1 MAGNHA
7 LSVSK
12 NFCYVGGETADEL
25 YDRLVAFNAH
35 PDLEDQIAE
44 FANRTNGSVTHAQ
57 AVANVQAAMPGTT
70 VVSDS
75 NAGSAPETLTDKY
88 GNKYTYNHPDA
99 QTLADGQQEVLK
111 EWVSKAGK
119 SLKAWKHPMAGPKP
133 SGGDAAL
140 KDHNRWAD

>member
-1 MAGNHA
+1 MAGTHA

-12 NFCYVGGETADEL
+12 NFSYVGGDTVEEL

-44 FANRTNGSVTHAQ
+44 FAARTNGSVTHAQ

-75 NAGSAPETLTDKY
+75 NAGSAPETVTDKY
-88 GNKYTYNHPDA
+88 SNKWTYNHPDA

-111 EWVSKAGK
+111 AWVSKNGK
-119 SLKAWKHPMAGPKP
+119 SLVAWKHPMAGPKP
-133 SGGDAAL
+133 SGGDASL
-140 KDHNRWAD
+140 KEHTRWAD